1 MEQSEIGKTLAA
13 AIDAIDNALD
23 NFADS
28 FNENVVPQVKILIE
42 RLSKIEWSKLR

>member
-13 AIDAIDNALD
+13 AVDAIDKALD
-23 NFADS
+23 DFADG
-28 FNENVVPQVKILIE
+28 FNKDVVPQIKILIE

>member
-13 AIDAIDNALD
+13 AIDAIDKVLD

-28 FNENVVPQVKILIE
+28 FNENVAPQVKILIE